1 VFILRVSGDGF
12 EGFEE
17 FIIVEEAVQEAGAW
31 VSGTDSESFGG
42 EVFSGVGS
50 VL

>member
-1 VFILRVSGDGF
+1 VFVLRVSGDGL
-12 EGFEE
+12 EGFTE
-17 FIIVEEAVQEAGAW
+17 FAVVKEAVQEGGAW
-31 VSGTDSESFGG
+31 ASGTDTESFGG